1 MGTGELGKKCE
12 GGEIIVQ
19 EGDEGDCMYVIQEG
33 EVEVVSV
40 RGDRIVRL
48 AVLGKGDFFGEMAI
62 FEHEVR
68 AATVRALGKV
78 RLLTVD
84 QKTFLRRIQQ
94 DPSLAFRI
102 VETLSGRIRHMDE
115 EMVELRNKMFE
126 ES

>member
-1 MGTGELGKKCE
+1 MGTGALGKECE

-19 EGDEGDCMYVIQEG
+19 EGEKGDCMYVIQEG
-33 EVEVVSV
+33 EVEVVLV
-40 RGDRIVRL
+40 RDDRIVRL
-48 AVLGKGDFFGEMAI
+48 AVLGEGDFFGEMAI

-78 RLLTVD
+78 RLLTID

-102 VETLSGRIRHMDE
+102 VETMSHRIRHMDE
-115 EMVELRNKMFE
+115 EMVDLRNKKSG